1 MFKAP
6 LPRRSSA
13 LMITALSLLL
23 LTPVLEPAR
32 AADESFSTQQ
42 KTDLGLIIKDYL
54 MNNPEL
60 IRDAMAE
67 LERRDQMAA
76 VEQQKKTLASVS
88 DTLFKSERGIVLGN
102 PKGDVTL
109 VEFFD
114 YNCGYCKRSMADL
127 QALLKDDPKLRIVLR
142 DFPVLG
148 PESVEA
154 SMVAVAVATQL
165 KGADYLAYHSKLMD
179 SKGRIGKER
188 AVQVAKELGIDM
200 AKLDK
205 DISSKETRLAL
216 EETMRIADQLKIQ
229 GTPAFVIGDEV
240 VFGAVG
246 REPLA
251 KAIESVRQCGKA
263 AC

>member
-1 MFKAP
+1 MFNAP

-13 LMITALSLLL
+13 LMISALSLLL
-23 LTPVLEPAR
+23 LTPVLEPVR

-54 MNNPEL
+54 MNNPEVV
-60 IRDAMAE
+60 RDAMAE

-76 VEQQKKTLASVS
+76 IEQQKKTLASVS
-88 DTLFKSERGIVLGN
+88 DTLVNSELGIVLGN

-114 YNCGYCKRSMADL
+114 YNCGFCKRSMADM
-127 QALLKDDPKLRIVLR
+127 QALLKEDPKLRIVLR

-154 SMVAVAVATQL
+154 SMVAIAVATQL
-165 KGADYLAYHSKLMD
+165 KGADYLAFHSRLMD

-188 AVQVAKELGIDM
+188 AVQIAKELGVDM
-200 AKLDK
+200 GKLDEA
-205 DISSKETRLAL
+205 ISSKQTRLAL

-240 VFGAVG
+240 IFGAVG

-263 AC
+263 SC